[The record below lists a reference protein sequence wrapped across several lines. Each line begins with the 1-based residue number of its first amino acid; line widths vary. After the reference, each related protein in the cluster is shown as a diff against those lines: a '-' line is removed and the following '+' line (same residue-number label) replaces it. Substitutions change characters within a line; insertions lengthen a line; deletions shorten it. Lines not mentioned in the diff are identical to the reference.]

1 MRGEVI
7 HATDVNG
14 AREEILKL
22 VQRNIK
28 DNIIYFDGWCGFGA
42 SAVLRSIVLQ
52 SMKAP
57 HSELCFTRAI
67 YIDCSA
73 WKSKRVMQRR
83 IAEELKFDSKTMA
96 MFEKKDEEDDFSGV
110 DYGSRDVIRVVSAM
124 IARTLMESKY
134 MMVFL
139 IGSDDE
145 VTLNDFGVTEWH
157 DCTVIWTFRRRS
169 VAVHNPIYNALLA
182 RKLFRSTVLFTYSW
196 ISNLSHSQLNA
207 LFHEEA
213 ATVVARNP
221 CMRHDDKTMVIDC
234 LRYGL
239 FLHQSFHS
247 TTRFAW
253 AAHATNF
260 WICDGIIQEG
270 DRTREITNALR
281 PEINFEGDFQLNYMF
296 DKMMQ
301 HPDTSYLVVEDDKL
315 VDEYEKR
322 PCRWISVTSKNKIL
336 QHNMQTILARA
347 SSIFLAFKRA
357 TTPRLPNVLF
367 KQCNHLA
374 VLILSWC
381 AFNFASPPFLHCHRL
396 RLLGVDNCTHHNST
410 TELEGGD
417 HITKWA
423 FLHSLQVLD
432 LRYTDWVEILFEE
445 KIDLMVNLIELNME
459 GVRCYQ
465 YTNQLRRRLN
475 YLQRLRIIKPM
486 HQEEASI
493 DINDSFVDK
502 KKLEILDLS
511 GNSDMKSLP
520 TSLEKVASLQVLV
533 LDGCDDLE
541 NVVLSNSSLRSFS
554 FDGYGSASH
563 WTSTVELPPTKSR
576 PERPSYKKAIK
587 VSKIS
592 LVGCTMLENLFL
604 RGLSNLVELDLSGC
618 AMKVLDLG
626 TMVVDDVLRLK
637 RLFLL
642 GCEQLRTIIWGSVA
656 SKLMLELLCID
667 TRPGR
672 VLIRPSLVDH
682 KAFQLQVHAIIVDA
696 RIARCLCALLERYPE
711 DSVYFNINIG
721 NSTNCGWGV
730 QPEGTSKEVT
740 EPIDKKSHAVA
751 GIYGDVLSKVV
762 DAPTPTQAFPQPP
775 TQQLDHHI
783 EICGGSHNVDVESQP
798 GGDFAGLSLL
808 MRRHAQ
814 SLHMHDVSTKGCA
827 VSSGSWPCLRWCCVE
842 RCSDLDTVF
851 PRQIEGLDLETMW
864 ASDLLMARCIWAV
877 DNYYSGCY
885 HLRHLHLRSC
895 PSLQYALPVRTSV
908 IPELETLHI
917 IHCSSLRHIFVLDE
931 EYGSAAAKG
940 VLFPKLSTI
949 HLHDLPALRQI
960 CAVKMVAPALETMRI
975 RGCWSLRRLPHV
987 ATAGGPDGRK
997 PAVEGME
1004 KDVWDALEW
1013 DNKTEAVKQY
1023 DDWMPLLWHDET
1035 EAPESDW
1042 LHVGHCQSLFEAP
1055 VHSRYYKRR
1064 MLKRTV
1070 LSEVSSHLDKIIAGL
1085 VIITVAAT

>member
-1 MRGEVI
+1 MRREVI

-73 WKSKRVMQRR
+73 WKSKRMMQRR

-96 MFEKKDEEDDFSGV
+96 MFEKQDEEDDFNRV
-110 DYGSRDVIRVVSAM
+110 DYGSRDLIRVVSAM

-169 VAVHNPIYNALLA
+169 VAVHHPIYDVAPLA
-182 RKLFRSTVLFTYSW
+182 RKLFRPTVLFTYSW

-213 ATVVARNP
+213 ATVVARNS
-221 CMRHDDKTMVIDC
+221 CMRHDDKTMVVDC

-281 PEINFEGDFQLNYMF
+281 PEIDFEGGAFELNYMF

-301 HPDTSYLVVEDDKL
+301 HPDTSYLLIEDDDKF

-322 PCRWISVTSKNKIL
+322 PYRWISITSKNKIV

-367 KQCNHLA
+367 EQCNHLA

-381 AFNFASPPFLHCHRL
+381 AFDFASPPFLHCLTL
-396 RLLGVDNCTHHNST
+396 RLLGVDNCTHHNNT
-410 TELEGGD
+410 AEIEGGD
-417 HITKWA
+417 YITKWT

-432 LRYTDWVEILFEE
+432 LRYTDWVEILSVE

-465 YTNQLRRRLN
+465 YTSQLQIRLP

-486 HQEEASI
+486 HQQEASI
-493 DINDSFVDK
+493 DISNSFVDK
-502 KKLEILDLS
+502 TELEILDLS
-511 GNSDMKSLP
+511 GNSDMKILP
-520 TSLEKVASLQVLV
+520 TSLSKVVRLQMLII
-533 LDGCDDLE
+533 DGCDDLE
-541 NVVLSNSSLRSFS
+541 NIVLSNSLLRSFS
-554 FDGYGSASH
+554 FDGYGPASH
-563 WTSTVELPPTKSR
+563 WTSTVELPPTNSR
-576 PERPSYKKAIK
+576 PARPSAVDNKAIK
-587 VSKIS
+587 VSKIF
-592 LVGCTMLENLFL
+592 LVGCTMMENLFL

-618 AMKVLDLG
+618 AIKVLDLR
-626 TMVVDDVLRLK
+626 TMVMDVPRLK

-642 GCEQLRTIIWGSVA
+642 GCEQLRAIIWGSGA

-672 VLIRPSLVDH
+672 VLIRPSLVEH
-682 KAFQLQVHAIIVDA
+682 KSFRLQVHAIIVDA
-696 RIARCLCALLERYPE
+696 RFARSLLALLEHYPTS
-711 DSVYFNINIG
+711 SVYFNINIG
-721 NSTNCGWGV
+721 NSTISGWGV
-730 QPEGTSKEVT
+730 QPEGTNKEVT

-751 GIYGDVLSKVV
+751 SIYSDVFSKVV
-762 DAPTPTQAFPQPP
+762 DAPAPMQAFPQPP
-775 TQQLDHHI
+775 TQQLDRHV
-783 EICGGSHNVDVESQP
+783 EIGCGSLNV
-798 GGDFAGLSLL
+798 GGDFEGLSALVA
-808 MRRHAQ
+808 MHTQ
-814 SLHMHDVSTKGCA
+814 SLHVHDVSIKGFG
-827 VSSGSWPCLRWCCVE
+827 VYSSYWDSLRWCRVE
-842 RCSDLDTVF
+842 RCSNLDTVF
-851 PRQIEGLDLETMW
+851 PPDIWTAHSLDTIW
-864 ASDLLMARCIWAV
+864 ASDLLMARCIWPRATL
-877 DNYYSGCY
+877 GCY
-885 HLRHLHLRSC
+885 FNHLRHLHLRSC

-908 IPELETLHI
+908 IPKLETLHI

-997 PAVEGME
+997 PAVEGIE

-1013 DNKTEAVKQY
+1013 ANKTEAVKY
-1023 DDWMPLLWHDET
+1023 NYRDEKLKWHDET
-1035 EAPESDW
+1035 EAPEYGW
-1042 LHVGHCQSLFEAP
+1042 LHVGHHPSLFEAP

-1070 LSEVSSHLDKIIAGL
+1070 LSEVSSHLDKIIARL